1 MYLLT
6 LYPHAEGWRPAGT
19 VAEAYMLNQPLAV
32 QTKTAVRKEYSFAS
46 ADRDNVVIETIKRAE
61 DQSGTVIRM
70 YESENAFTKAK
81 LTVNADFHKAYIC
94 NLLEETEYEAAVNG
108 NVVDVVLKPYEAVTV
123 MIR

>member
-1 MYLLT
+1 
-6 LYPHAEGWRPAGT
+6 
-19 VAEAYMLNQPLAV
+19 
-32 QTKTAVRKEYSFAS
+32 
-46 ADRDNVVIETIKRAE
+46 
-61 DQSGTVIRM
+61 M